1 MARDRDGV
9 VWHTA
14 CGGGFG
20 RLRARVQPRRWAP
33 PLAELARHAPGVQ
46 HWELRPRVRAIDST
60 ETRCCRTLYRYRY
73 DRTCIGS
80 RCCLVSIQSRVGLRG
95 GLQSIELE
103 IWFFAL
109 FSIVAVSSHP
119 LQDHLPS
126 SLTWPLNLLM
136 FHAEFAPLLPL
147 SRI

>member
-46 HWELRPRVRAIDST
+46 HWELRPRVRAT
-60 ETRCCRTLYRYRY
+60 T
-73 DRTCIGS
+73 
-80 RCCLVSIQSRVGLRG
+80 VSIVLK
-95 GLQSIELE
+95 L
-103 IWFFAL
+103 
-109 FSIVAVSSHP
+109 VAVVRCIDIGTTVHVSV
-119 LQDHLPS
+119 
-126 SLTWPLNLLM
+126 
-136 FHAEFAPLLPL
+136 AAAA
-147 SRI
+147 